1 MNNLH
6 VIARSKATWQ
16 SQETINDNNMK
27 KIFFFLVALA
37 ALAACSK
44 SEVEYTDNMELS
56 FAPVSRLSTKAAVDG
71 TDYPDALNMF
81 VFANAGET
89 TDAFPAGYDEPYF
102 ANAEFTHTQRTDIP
116 LATDVFAGVP
126 PYYWPNVK
134 ELIFSGY
141 SKSGN
146 VASMTPKP
154 TYVWN
159 TYVIDDGNVRKLAAG
174 ETVGSY
180 TVSREAWE
188 IEMQNYAPG
197 NGTTASGDNDLMWF
211 PTTTTSY
218 AKPTTPGESVQV
230 TMKHACAWVTIK
242 IKGDATT
249 GKTGTTWKIKNL
261 SFTNLSQSGN
271 VTLGTEADWTSIA
284 AGADFDVFNLVAG
297 KSLTTDYVDYTQID
311 YKDLVIV
318 PQNTKTLYVTYEYV
332 SQTGLNPITETKPLD
347 LTYTGGTG
355 WEAGK
360 HYTYNIT
367 LGTSEILILPILTD
381 WIDVPDADGTDKV
394 I

>member
-1 MNNLH
+1 
-6 VIARSKATWQ
+6 
-16 SQETINDNNMK
+16 MK

-81 VFANAGET
+81 VFANAGEAT
-89 TDAFPAGYDEPYF
+89 AALPAGYDEPYF
-102 ANAEFTHTQRTDIP
+102 ANAEFTHNP
-116 LATDVFAGVP
+116 LRDPALTLSTDVFAGVI

-134 ELIFSGY
+134 KLIFSGY

-159 TYVIDDGNVRKLAAG
+159 TYVNDGGNVRKLGAG
-174 ETVGSY
+174 ETVGSN
-180 TVSREAWE
+180 TVAKEAWE
-188 IEMQNYAPG
+188 IEMQNYGPG
-197 NGTTASGDNDLMWF
+197 KGTTVSGDNDLMWF

-218 AKPTTPGESVQV
+218 GKPTTAGWSVPA
-230 TMKHACAWVTIK
+230 TMQHACAWVTIK

-249 GKTGTTWKIKNL
+249 GKSGTTWKIKNL
-261 SFTNLSQSGN
+261 SFTDLSQSGD
-271 VTLGTEADWTSIA
+271 VTLGTAADWTSIA
-284 AGADFDVFNLVAG
+284 PGTAFDVFDRSDAG
-297 KSLTTDYVDYTQID
+297 EEPEPLTTDYVDYTKID
-311 YKDLVIV
+311 FTDLVIV
-318 PQNTKTLYVTYEYV
+318 PQSTKTLYVEYQYV
-332 SQTGLNPITETKPLD
+332 SQEGLAPITEIKPLA
-347 LTYTGGTG
+347 LTYTDDEG
-355 WEAGK
+355 WKAGK

-367 LGTSEILILPILTD
+367 LGTSEILILPVLTD
-381 WIDVPDADGTDKV
+381 WVDVPNADGTDKQ

>member
-1 MNNLH
+1 
-6 VIARSKATWQ
+6 
-16 SQETINDNNMK
+16 MK
-27 KIFFFLVALA
+27 KIFFSLVALA

-81 VFANAGET
+81 VFANAGEA
-89 TDAFPAGYDEPYF
+89 TDALPEGYDEPYF
-102 ANAEFTHTQRTDIP
+102 ANAEFTHNPQRDPALT
-116 LATDVFAGVP
+116 LSTDVFAGVI

-134 ELIFSGY
+134 KLIFSGY

-146 VASMTPKP
+146 VESMNPKP
-154 TYVWN
+154 TYVWDA
-159 TYVIDDGNVRKLAAG
+159 TAG
-174 ETVGSY
+174 T
-180 TVSREAWE
+180 WE
-188 IEMQNYAPG
+188 INMSGYAPG
-197 NGTTASGDNDLMWF
+197 NGTNVSGDNDLMWF

-218 AKPTTPGESVQV
+218 GKPTTAGWSVPA
-230 TMKHACAWVTIK
+230 TMQHACAWVTIK

-261 SFTNLSQSGN
+261 SFTDLSQSGN
-271 VTLGTEADWTSIA
+271 VTLGAEAEWTSIA
-284 AGADFDVFNLVAG
+284 AGKEFDVFGPVAG

-311 YKDLVIV
+311 YTDLVIV
-318 PQNTKTLYVTYEYV
+318 PQDTKTLYVTYEYV
-332 SQTGLNPITETKPLD
+332 SQTGLDPITETKPLD
-347 LTYTGGTG
+347 LTYTDDTG

-367 LGTSEILILPILTD
+367 LGTSEILILPVLTD
-381 WIDVPDADGTDKV
+381 WVDVPNADGTDKV

>member
-1 MNNLH
+1 MRH

-27 KIFFFLVALA
+27 KIFFSLVALA
-37 ALAACSK
+37 ALAACTK

-89 TDAFPAGYDEPYF
+89 TDALPAGYDEPYF
-102 ANAEFTHTQRTDIP
+102 ANAEFTHNPQRDPALT
-116 LATDVFAGVP
+116 LSEHVFAGVT

-134 ELIFSGY
+134 KLIFSGY

-146 VASMTPKP
+146 VATMDPKP
-154 TYVWN
+154 TYVWDA
-159 TYVIDDGNVRKLAAG
+159 TAG
-174 ETVGSY
+174 T
-180 TVSREAWE
+180 WE
-188 IEMQNYAPG
+188 INMTGYAPG
-197 NGTTASGDNDLMWF
+197 AGTEVSGNNDLMWF
-211 PTTTTSY
+211 PTTTSSY
-218 AKPTTPGESVQV
+218 GKPTTAGWSVPV
-230 TMKHACAWVTIK
+230 TMQHACAWVTIK
-242 IKGDATT
+242 IKGDGTT
-249 GKTGTTWKIKNL
+249 GKTGTSWKIKNL

-271 VTLGTEADWTSIA
+271 VTLGTVADWTSIA
-284 AGADFDVFNLVAG
+284 TGAAFDVFDRSGADEEP
-297 KSLTTDYVDYTQID
+297 SPLTTEYVDYTQID

-318 PQNTKTLYVTYEYV
+318 PQGTKTLYVTYEYV
-332 SQTGLNPITETKPLD
+332 SQAGLDPITEIKPLD

-367 LGTSEILILPILTD
+367 LGTSEILILPELTD
-381 WIDVPDADGTDKV
+381 WVDVPTGGTDKQ

>member
-1 MNNLH
+1 
-6 VIARSKATWQ
+6 
-16 SQETINDNNMK
+16 MK
-27 KIFFFLVALA
+27 KIFFSLVALA

-89 TDAFPAGYDEPYF
+89 TDALPAGYDEPYF
-102 ANAEFTHTQRTDIP
+102 ANAEFTHTQRIDIT
-116 LATDVFAGVP
+116 LATDVFAGVI

-134 ELIFSGY
+134 KLIFSGY

-154 TYVWN
+154 TYVWDSTAN
-159 TYVIDDGNVRKLAAG
+159 T
-174 ETVGSY
+174 
-180 TVSREAWE
+180 WE
-188 IEMQNYAPG
+188 INMTGYTPG
-197 NGTTASGDNDLMWF
+197 DGTDVSGDNDLMWF

-249 GKTGTTWKIKNL
+249 GKSGTTWKIKNL
-261 SFTNLSQSGN
+261 SFTDLSQSGD
-271 VTLGTEADWTSIA
+271 VTLGAEADWTSIA
-284 AGADFDVFNLVAG
+284 LGEEFDVFDLATG

-311 YKDLVIV
+311 YTDLVIV
-318 PQNTKTLYVTYEYV
+318 PQETKTLYVTYEYV
-332 SQTGLNPITETKPLD
+332 SQAGLDPITETKPLE

-367 LGTSEILILPILTD
+367 LGTSEILILPVLTD
-381 WIDVPDADGTDKV
+381 WVDVPNADGTDKV

>member
-1 MNNLH
+1 
-6 VIARSKATWQ
+6 
-16 SQETINDNNMK
+16 MK
-27 KIFFFLVALA
+27 KIFFSLVALA

-56 FAPVSRLSTKAAVDG
+56 LAPVSRLSTKAAVDG

-89 TDAFPAGYDEPYF
+89 TDALPAGYDEPYF
-102 ANAEFTHTQRTDIP
+102 ANAEFTHTGRTDIT
-116 LATDVFAGVP
+116 LNTNVFAGVT

-134 ELIFSGY
+134 KLIFSGY

-146 VASMTPKP
+146 VATMTPKP
-154 TYVWN
+154 TYVWDA
-159 TYVIDDGNVRKLAAG
+159 TDG
-174 ETVGSY
+174 T
-180 TVSREAWE
+180 WE
-188 IEMQNYAPG
+188 INMTGYAPG
-197 NGTTASGDNDLMWF
+197 AGTAESGNNDLMWF
-211 PTTTTSY
+211 PTTTSSY
-218 AKPTTPGESVQV
+218 GKPTTAGESVQV
-230 TMKHACAWVTIK
+230 TMQHACAWVTIK

-261 SFTNLSQSGN
+261 SFTDLSQSGN

-284 AGADFDVFNLVAG
+284 AGEEFDVFDLVAG

-311 YKDLVIV
+311 YTDLVIV
-318 PQNTKTLYVTYEYV
+318 PQDTKTLYVTYEYV
-332 SQTGLNPITETKPLD
+332 SQEGLAPITEIKPLA

-367 LGTSEILILPILTD
+367 LGTSEILILPVLTD
-381 WIDVPDADGTDKV
+381 WVDVPDANGTDKQL
-394 I
+394 

>member
-1 MNNLH
+1 
-6 VIARSKATWQ
+6 
-16 SQETINDNNMK
+16 MK
-27 KIFFFLVALA
+27 KIFFSLVALA

-89 TDAFPAGYDEPYF
+89 TDALPAGYDEPYF
-102 ANAEFTHTQRTDIP
+102 ANAEFTHTQRTDIT
-116 LATDVFAGVP
+116 LATDVFAGVT

-134 ELIFSGY
+134 KLIFSGY

-146 VASMTPKP
+146 VASMDPKP
-154 TYVWN
+154 TYVFDATAN
-159 TYVIDDGNVRKLAAG
+159 T
-174 ETVGSY
+174 
-180 TVSREAWE
+180 WE
-188 IEMQNYAPG
+188 IKMTGYGPG
-197 NGTTASGDNDLMWF
+197 KGTNVSGDNDLMWF

-218 AKPTTPGESVQV
+218 GKPTTAEWSVPA
-230 TMKHACAWVTIK
+230 TMQHACAWVTIK

-261 SFTNLSQSGN
+261 SFTDLSQSGN
-271 VTLGTEADWTSIA
+271 VTLGTTADWTSIA
-284 AGADFDVFNLVAG
+284 AGTPFNVFNLAAG
-297 KSLTTDYVDYTQID
+297 KQLTTDYVDYTQID
-311 YKDLVIV
+311 FKDLVIV
-318 PQNTKTLYVTYEYV
+318 PQATKTLYVTYEYV
-332 SQTGLNPITETKPLD
+332 SQAGLAPITETKPLE

-367 LGTSEILILPILTD
+367 LGTAEILILPVLTD
-381 WIDVPDADGTDKV
+381 WVDVPNANGTDKL

>member
-1 MNNLH
+1 
-6 VIARSKATWQ
+6 
-16 SQETINDNNMK
+16 MK
-27 KIFFFLVALA
+27 KIFFSLVALA
-37 ALAACSK
+37 ALVACSK

-56 FAPVSRLSTKAAVDG
+56 LAPVTRLNTKAAVDG

-89 TDAFPAGYDEPYF
+89 ADALPAGYDEPYF
-102 ANAEFTHTQRTDIP
+102 ANAEFTHTQRTDIT
-116 LATDVFAGVP
+116 LATDVFAGVT

-134 ELIFSGY
+134 KLIFSGY

-159 TYVIDDGNVRKLAAG
+159 TYVNDDGNVRKLGAG
-174 ETVGSY
+174 EAVGSY
-180 TVSREAWE
+180 TVAREAWE

-197 NGTTASGDNDLMWF
+197 NGTAVSGDNDLMWF

-218 AKPTTPGESVQV
+218 GKPTTTGTSVQV
-230 TMKHACAWVTIK
+230 TMQHACAWVTIK

-249 GKTGTTWKIKNL
+249 GKEGTSWKIKNL
-261 SFTNLSQSGN
+261 SFTDLSQSGN
-271 VTLGTEADWTSIA
+271 VTLGTAADWTRIA
-284 AGADFDVFNLVAG
+284 AGTSFNVFNLAAG
-297 KSLTTDYVDYTQID
+297 KPLTTGYVDYTQID
-311 YKDLVIV
+311 FKDLVIV
-318 PQNTKTLYVTYEYV
+318 PQATKTLFVTYEYV
-332 SQTGLNPITETKPLD
+332 SQEGLAPITEIKPLE

-367 LGTSEILILPILTD
+367 LGTAEILILPELTD
-381 WIDVPDADGTDKV
+381 WVDVPNADGTNKL

>member
-1 MNNLH
+1 
-6 VIARSKATWQ
+6 
-16 SQETINDNNMK
+16 MK
-27 KIFFFLVALA
+27 KIFFSLVALA

-56 FAPVSRLSTKAAVDG
+56 FAPVTRLSTKAAVDG

-89 TDAFPAGYDEPYF
+89 TDALPAGYDEPYF
-102 ANAEFTHTQRTDIP
+102 ANAEFTHNPVRTPALTLSDN
-116 LATDVFAGVP
+116 VFAGVT

-141 SKSGN
+141 SNSGN
-146 VASMTPKP
+146 VATMNPKP
-154 TYVWN
+154 TYVWDA
-159 TYVIDDGNVRKLAAG
+159 TAS
-174 ETVGSY
+174 T
-180 TVSREAWE
+180 WE
-188 IEMQNYAPG
+188 INMSGYAPG
-197 NGTTASGDNDLMWF
+197 VGSNVSGNNDLMWF
-211 PTTTTSY
+211 PTTTSSY
-218 AKPTTPGESVQV
+218 GKPTTANWSVPV

-249 GKTGTTWKIKNL
+249 GKTDTSWKIKNL
-261 SFTNLSQSGN
+261 SFRDLSQSGN
-271 VTLGTEADWTSIA
+271 VTLGAEADWTSIA
-284 AGADFDVFNLVAG
+284 TGTAFDVFNLAAG
-297 KSLTTDYVDYTQID
+297 KPLTTDYVDYTQID
-311 YKDLVIV
+311 YRDLVIV

-332 SQTGLNPITETKPLD
+332 SQEGLTPITEIKPLE

-367 LGTSEILILPILTD
+367 LGTSEILILPVLTD
-381 WIDVPDADGTDKV
+381 WVDVPNADGTDKQ